1 MDAKQTEIAEK
12 IKNILVENLRIPAEE
27 LDYEI
32 ELFGDG
38 IGLDSIDSLEIIA
51 GIDQEFGVQM
61 TGVPSASTLWSIW
74 RTKVLL
80 PMAVYSEYFYVL
92 IRYRYAGGIYA
103 ARNQEVD
110 NGRQ

>member
-12 IKNILVENLRIPAEE
+12 IKKILVENLRIPAEE

-38 IGLDSIDSLEIIA
+38 IGLDSIDSLDIIA

-61 TGVPSASTLWSIW
+61 TGVA
-74 RTKVLL
+74 K
-80 PMAVYSEYFYVL
+80 ENFYNIEALSKYVM
-92 IRYRYAGGIYA
+92 
-103 ARNQEVD
+103 EHMED
-110 NGRQ
+110 

>member
-38 IGLDSIDSLEIIA
+38 IGLDSMNSLEIIA

-61 TGVPSASTLWSIW
+61 TGVA
-74 RTKVLL
+74 K
-80 PMAVYSEYFYVL
+80 ENFYNIEALSKYVM
-92 IRYRYAGGIYA
+92 
-103 ARNQEVD
+103 EHMED
-110 NGRQ
+110 

>member
-12 IKNILVENLRIPAEE
+12 IKNILVENLRIPA
-27 LDYEI
+27 DEI

-61 TGVPSASTLWSIW
+61 TGVA
-74 RTKVLL
+74 K
-80 PMAVYSEYFYVL
+80 ENFYNIEALSKYVM
-92 IRYRYAGGIYA
+92 
-103 ARNQEVD
+103 EHMED
-110 NGRQ
+110 

>member
-12 IKNILVENLRIPAEE
+12 VKAILVENLRIPAEE
-27 LDYEI
+27 LDFEI

-61 TGVPSASTLWSIW
+61 TGVARENFFNIAAIS
-74 RTKVLL
+74 K
-80 PMAVYSEYFYVL
+80 YVMEHL
-92 IRYRYAGGIYA
+92 
-103 ARNQEVD
+103 ED
-110 NGRQ
+110 

>member
-61 TGVPSASTLWSIW
+61 TGVAKES
-74 RTKVLL
+74 
-80 PMAVYSEYFYVL
+80 FYNIEALSKYVM
-92 IRYRYAGGIYA
+92 
-103 ARNQEVD
+103 EHMED
-110 NGRQ
+110 

>member
-61 TGVPSASTLWSIW
+61 TGVAKENFYNIEALS
-74 RTKVLL
+74 KYV
-80 PMAVYSEYFYVL
+80 MAY
-92 IRYRYAGGIYA
+92 GGLKSSCPWQFIQNTFMY
-103 ARNQEVD
+103 
-110 NGRQ
+110 

>member
-61 TGVPSASTLWSIW
+61 TGVAKENFYNIEAL
-74 RTKVLL
+74 
-80 PMAVYSEYFYVL
+80 SEYVM
-92 IRYRYAGGIYA
+92 
-103 ARNQEVD
+103 EHMED
-110 NGRQ
+110 

>member
-1 MDAKQTEIAEK
+1 MDAKQTEIEEK
-12 IKNILVENLRIPAEE
+12 IKKILVENLRIPAEE

-61 TGVPSASTLWSIW
+61 TGVA
-74 RTKVLL
+74 K
-80 PMAVYSEYFYVL
+80 ENFYNIEALSKYV
-92 IRYRYAGGIYA
+92 RDHM
-103 ARNQEVD
+103 ED
-110 NGRQ
+110 

>member
-12 IKNILVENLRIPAEE
+12 IKGILVDSLRIPAEE

-61 TGVPSASTLWSIW
+61 TGVAKEHFFNIEALS
-74 RTKVLL
+74 K
-80 PMAVYSEYFYVL
+80 YVMENME
-92 IRYRYAGGIYA
+92 A
-103 ARNQEVD
+103 
-110 NGRQ
+110 

>member
-27 LDYEI
+27 LTFDI

-61 TGVPSASTLWSIW
+61 TGVAKENFFNIEALS
-74 RTKVLL
+74 K
-80 PMAVYSEYFYVL
+80 YVMEHL
-92 IRYRYAGGIYA
+92 
-103 ARNQEVD
+103 ED
-110 NGRQ
+110 

>member
-12 IKNILVENLRIPAEE
+12 IKGILVESLRIPAEE

-61 TGVPSASTLWSIW
+61 TGVA
-74 RTKVLL
+74 K
-80 PMAVYSEYFYVL
+80 ENFYNIEALSKYVMENME
-92 IRYRYAGGIYA
+92 A
-103 ARNQEVD
+103 
-110 NGRQ
+110 

>member
-12 IKNILVENLRIPAEE
+12 IKGILVDNLRTPAEE
-27 LDYEI
+27 LDYEV

-61 TGVPSASTLWSIW
+61 TGVARENFFNIAALS
-74 RTKVLL
+74 K
-80 PMAVYSEYFYVL
+80 YVMEHL
-92 IRYRYAGGIYA
+92 
-103 ARNQEVD
+103 ED
-110 NGRQ
+110 

>member
-12 IKNILVENLRIPAEE
+12 IKGILVDNLRIPAEE
-27 LDYEI
+27 LASEV

-61 TGVPSASTLWSIW
+61 TGVARENFFNIAALS
-74 RTKVLL
+74 K
-80 PMAVYSEYFYVL
+80 YVMEHL
-92 IRYRYAGGIYA
+92 
-103 ARNQEVD
+103 ED
-110 NGRQ
+110 

>member
-38 IGLDSIDSLEIIA
+38 SGLDSIDSLEIIA

-61 TGVPSASTLWSIW
+61 TGVA
-74 RTKVLL
+74 K
-80 PMAVYSEYFYVL
+80 ENFYNIEALSKYVM
-92 IRYRYAGGIYA
+92 
-103 ARNQEVD
+103 EHMED
-110 NGRQ
+110 

>member
-51 GIDQEFGVQM
+51 GIDQEFGVQK
-61 TGVPSASTLWSIW
+61 TGVA
-74 RTKVLL
+74 K
-80 PMAVYSEYFYVL
+80 ENFYNIEALSKYVM
-92 IRYRYAGGIYA
+92 
-103 ARNQEVD
+103 EHMED
-110 NGRQ
+110 

>member
-61 TGVPSASTLWSIW
+61 TGVA
-74 RTKVLL
+74 K
-80 PMAVYSEYFYVL
+80 ENFYNIEAISKYVM
-92 IRYRYAGGIYA
+92 
-103 ARNQEVD
+103 EHMED
-110 NGRQ
+110 

>member
-12 IKNILVENLRIPAEE
+12 IKNILVANLRIPAEE

-61 TGVPSASTLWSIW
+61 TGVA
-74 RTKVLL
+74 K
-80 PMAVYSEYFYVL
+80 ENFYNIEALSKYVM
-92 IRYRYAGGIYA
+92 
-103 ARNQEVD
+103 EHMED
-110 NGRQ
+110 

>member
-38 IGLDSIDSLEIIA
+38 IGLDSIDSLEISA

-61 TGVPSASTLWSIW
+61 TGVA
-74 RTKVLL
+74 K
-80 PMAVYSEYFYVL
+80 ENFYNIEALSKYVM
-92 IRYRYAGGIYA
+92 
-103 ARNQEVD
+103 EHMED
-110 NGRQ
+110 

>member
-38 IGLDSIDSLEIIA
+38 IGLYSIDSLEIIA

-61 TGVPSASTLWSIW
+61 TGVA
-74 RTKVLL
+74 K
-80 PMAVYSEYFYVL
+80 ENFYNIEALSKYVM
-92 IRYRYAGGIYA
+92 
-103 ARNQEVD
+103 EHMED
-110 NGRQ
+110 